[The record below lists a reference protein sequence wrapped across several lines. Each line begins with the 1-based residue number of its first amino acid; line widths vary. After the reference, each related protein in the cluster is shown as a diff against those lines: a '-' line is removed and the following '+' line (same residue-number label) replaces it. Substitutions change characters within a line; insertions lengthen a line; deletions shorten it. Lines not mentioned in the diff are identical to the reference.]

1 MLSRFRGKGLM
12 NAFSPYLLVAT
23 GGAVGSMAR
32 YAVTLASTWAWGPEF
47 PWGTLIINVVGSFII
62 TLFGTL
68 TAPYGESAQGPRLL
82 VMVGFCGGFTTF
94 SSFSLQTLELARV
107 GHRVGVVANILLSV
121 CLCLAAA
128 WAGSYVAEI
137 LGTGH
142 KTEP

>member
-1 MLSRFRGKGLM
+1 MYALS
-12 NAFSPYLLVAT
+12 AYLLVAI

-32 YAVTLASTWAWGPEF
+32 YAVTLAATWAWGPEF

-62 TLFGTL
+62 TYFGAL
-68 TAPYGESAQGPRLL
+68 TAPYGTSALGPRLL

-94 SSFSLQTLELARV
+94 SSFSLQTLELAHA
-107 GHRVGVVANILLSV
+107 GHRVGVAANILLSV

-128 WAGSYVAEI
+128 WAGYYAAAV
-137 LGTGH
+137 LGTVH